1 MARGEEE
8 VSESMWTVKQAAQV
22 MGCHEATIRRMIGRG
37 ELPATKVGSTYRIR
51 PSDLEPTSMPA
62 PERKATSREP
72 VGRFSRLVRGL
83 AGTGGRSDRA

>member
-1 MARGEEE
+1 MAWGEEE
-8 VSESMWTVKQAAQV
+8 VSEMWTVKQAAHV

-51 PSDLEPTSMPA
+51 PSDLEPQAIPA
-62 PERKATSREP
+62 PERTVTSREP